1 MTSPT
6 NLAMFLSVVWLF
18 LLAPG
23 TGGSPSADIFERW
36 MADHG
41 RTYRDEAEKD
51 YRREVFARNLEYVT
65 AFRRD
70 KGRRRSYTVG
80 LNRFADHTKEEFL
93 ATYTGGNPPSVA
105 WAPAPPPATVPAPF
119 KYANTT
125 APSSMDWRDRGAV
138 TPIKDQGNCGSC
150 WAFSSVASIESINQ
164 IANGELISLSEQEL
178 LACDNTNRKCKG
190 GVHYKAFSFVVAH
203 GGITTEANYPY
214 QPNQTACDYSKLA
227 DNAVSLTSY
236 SFVPSHSEESLM
248 KAVAN
253 QPVSVSID
261 ASEFMLYAG
270 GIFDGPCEAK
280 LNHEV
285 TLVGYGTDGNGTKYW
300 IAKNSWG
307 TGWGDQGYILLEK
320 DVDRKEG
327 LCGLAIRA
335 SFPII

>member
-1 MTSPT
+1 MSPPI
-6 NLAMFLSVVWLF
+6 NLAMFLSVVVWVCLP
-18 LLAPG
+18 APG
-23 TGGSPSADIFERW
+23 TGGSPSSDTFEKW

-41 RTYRDEAEKD
+41 RTYRDEAEKV
-51 YRREVFARNLEYVT
+51 YRREVFARNSEYVT
-65 AFRRD
+65 AFRRA
-70 KGRRRSYTVG
+70 KGQRRSYTVG

-105 WAPAPPPATVPAPF
+105 SVPVPAPF

-125 APSSMDWRDRGAV
+125 APSSIDWRDRGAV

-150 WAFSSVASIESINQ
+150 WAFSAVASIESINQ
-164 IANGELISLSEQEL
+164 IAKGELISLSEQEL
-178 LACDNTNRKCKG
+178 VACDKNDSGCDG
-190 GVHYKAFSFVVAH
+190 GLHYQAFSFVVAN

-214 QPNQTACDYSKLA
+214 QPNQNIACDSSKLA

-236 SFVPSHSEESLM
+236 SLVPSNSEESLM

-270 GIFDGPCEAK
+270 GIFDGPCEAN